1 MGCCLSTNPPSKP
14 SQTFKISETTPT
26 ISNISKSP
34 PPTHPNPEEETVKE
48 VLSEIRTI
56 PKSPSAS
63 PRAQG
68 IRQNESPLIKNAPLP
83 PDFSKVHQNGA
94 VCKTPFTALNSDDVS
109 EDVVSEICSTL
120 GESESAS
127 ASASVSVSVST
138 TVTEQREEKNDG
150 ESLEQFRQMSPAKR
164 KNSPFSGE
172 VKRDRTVGSSPVRR
186 SEPSPSRPRP
196 RPVSGSGYGRKRD
209 SGEISGRRSRSPVT
223 RTGPGPSKMGPGW
236 SPTTRKSGRSPSRAG
251 SGERIRKVDG
261 ARKDGGG
268 NKEPPTSDES
278 LENPLVS
285 LECFI
290 FL

>member
-1 MGCCLSTNPPSKP
+1 MGCCLSTNTPSKHP
-14 SQTFKISETTPT
+14 QIPKISETTPT
-26 ISNISKSP
+26 NSNISKSP

-56 PKSPSAS
+56 PKSPS

-68 IRQNESPLIKNAPLP
+68 TCQNESPFIKNPHLL
-83 PDFSKVHQNGA
+83 PDFSKVHQNGV
-94 VCKTPFTALNSDDVS
+94 VCKTPSTALNSDDVS

-127 ASASVSVSVST
+127 VSVST
-138 TVTEQREEKNDG
+138 TVTEHREEKNDG
-150 ESLEQFRQMSPAKR
+150 ESVEQFRQMSPAKR

-172 VKRDRTVGSSPVRR
+172 VKRDRTVGRSPVRR

-196 RPVSGSGYGRKRD
+196 RPVSGSGYGRKRE
-209 SGEISGRRSRSPVT
+209 SGEISGRRSRSPVA
-223 RTGPGPSKMGPGW
+223 RTDPGPSKMGPGW
-236 SPTTRKSGRSPSRAG
+236 SPSARKTGRSPSRAG

-261 ARKDGGG
+261 DRKDGGG
-268 NKEPPTSDES
+268 NKEPPTSDET